1 MFVKY
6 AKIGKYE
13 LAALGLIL
21 AAVLVRII
29 LVSQHWPMINA
40 DEGTMGLMAR
50 DIAYRGQSPVFF
62 YDQFYMGAFQAYLG
76 ALLFHVFGAS
86 LFSLR
91 LGLIL
96 LNALFLV
103 SLFLLTRT
111 LYSRS
116 LALFTVALF
125 VFGSYFM
132 LEYQLHVYGGYPDI
146 LLCGTLAFLFAAYL
160 AITSSPYVPSAALR
174 WRLLLYAGWGLVIG
188 LGLWS
193 DILILPMA
201 LLSGL
206 LILLFC
212 WRELI
217 RIVPVI
223 GLFIGLV
230 AGAYPLLNF
239 NLSAPLSENTLVVIW
254 SLQHNRGQ
262 LHDGLHVI
270 RRAIHST
277 LMVSVPNITGN
288 PFCPVSEEGALQDP
302 TTAHALR
309 CTVAHGLWST
319 GYFALFLC
327 AFALALWAAWKA
339 FRKYTKEGQND
350 LIARQQL
357 ARNCARLFLLV
368 SAVLILYLFVFS
380 NAPLTWPGT
389 EARYLIGLWIAWPAL
404 LWPLW
409 RAASTVGASLSNK
422 ARLCKIGSIALLTC
436 LAVSYIVGT
445 VITSLDMPRANAD
458 YQRYNNLAQ
467 DLVSSGITHVYTDYW
482 TCNKLAFISQERV
495 ICGVINN
502 QLGPSHNRDP
512 RYYALVSYDPHAAY
526 IYQTGGL
533 LPTELQGIANDPSYY
548 RQLQF
553 DGYTV
558 YVPIIITTKHLKSQ
572 RR

>member
-6 AKIGKYE
+6 AKIGRYE
-13 LAALGLIL
+13 LAALGLIVV
-21 AAVLVRII
+21 AVVVRMI
-29 LVSQHWPMINA
+29 LVSQHWPLLNA

-50 DIAYRGQSPVFF
+50 DIAYRGNYPVFF

-76 ALLFHVFGAS
+76 AIMFHLFGAS

-103 SLFLLTRT
+103 SLFLLART

-125 VFGSYFM
+125 VFGSYYM
-132 LEYQLHVYGGYPDI
+132 LEYQLHVYGGYPDV

-160 AITSSPYVPSAALR
+160 AITSSPYVSATVLH
-174 WRLLLYAGWGLVIG
+174 WRLLLYAGWGFVIG

-193 DILILPMA
+193 DVLILPMA

-212 WRELI
+212 WRELL
-217 RIVPVI
+217 RAVPA
-223 GLFIGLV
+223 LCLLIGLV
-230 AGAYPLLNF
+230 AGAYPLIKF
-239 NLSAPLSENTLVVIW
+239 NLSASPIDNTFVVIW

-262 LHDGLHVI
+262 LHDGFRLI

-277 LMVSVPNITGN
+277 LMVSVPNITGS
-288 PFCPVSEEGALQDP
+288 PFCPVNEEAALQDP
-302 TTAHALR
+302 TTAHALH
-309 CTVAHGLWST
+309 CTIAHGLWA
-319 GYFALFLC
+319 GAYFCLFLC
-327 AFALALWAAWKA
+327 AFVFALLAAWQA
-339 FRKYTKEGQND
+339 FRRYYKEGQDD
-350 LIARQQL
+350 LIVRQML
-357 ARNCARLFLLV
+357 ARRCARLFILISAALV
-368 SAVLILYLFVFS
+368 LYLFVFS

-409 RAASTVGASLSNK
+409 RAAGSASTSLRSR
-422 ARLCKIGSIALLTC
+422 ARWRKIGSITLLAC
-436 LAVSYIVGT
+436 LAGSYMLGT
-445 VITSLDMPRANAD
+445 VMAFIDTPRTNAD
-458 YQRYNNLAQ
+458 YLRYNTLAQ
-467 DLVSSGITHVYTDYW
+467 DLLSIGATHIYTDYW
-482 TCNKLAFISQERV
+482 TCDKLAFISQERV

-512 RYYALVSYDPHAAY
+512 RYYALVSEDPRAAY
-526 IYQTGGL
+526 VFPTGTV
-533 LPTELQGIANDPSYY
+533 LPYALQDIITNGASYY
-548 RQLQF
+548 RHF
-553 DGYTV
+553 EFEGYSV
-558 YVPIIITTKHLKSQ
+558 YQPILLTTKNLKS
-572 RR
+572 